1 MDFNTRA
8 QQEIHD
14 FNAVITNWFRGAIGA
29 DAAHEVVQ
37 RLHPDF
43 TMVAPD
49 GSVKTRA
56 DLAAWLPAVYGQRPD
71 FATAAT
77 AITTRFLTEQVV
89 VITYRETQES
99 GGLRNNRMSSVLFVL
114 GEDDHIQWRHLQET
128 WI

>member
-14 FNAVITNWFRGAIGA
+14 FNATITNWFRGSMAPE
-29 DAAHEVVQ
+29 AANEVLQ

-49 GSVKTRA
+49 GSVKTRQ

-71 FATAAT
+71 FVTTATAV
-77 AITTRFLTEQVV
+77 TTRFLTQQVV
-89 VITYRETQES
+89 VITYRETQEA
-99 GGLRNNRMSSVLFVL
+99 GGLINHRMSSVLFIS
-114 GEDDHIQWRHLQET
+114 GEDNQIQWRHLQET

>member
-14 FNAVITNWFRGAIGA
+14 FNDAISKWFRGTIPA
-29 DAAHEVVQ
+29 DAAHEVLQ

-49 GSVKTRA
+49 GSVKTYA
-56 DLAAWLPAVYGQRPD
+56 DLSAWLPSVYGKRPD
-71 FATAAT
+71 FVTAAT
-77 AITTRFLTEQVV
+77 EVITRFITDQVV
-89 VITYRETQES
+89 VITYRETQEAT
-99 GGLRNNRMSSVLFVL
+99 GIINNRMSSVLFIS
-114 GEDDHIQWRHLQET
+114 GEDNYIQWRHLQET